1 MNQPNIQKLIFTFS
15 SDEIKNN
22 YFYKLLKKC
31 FFMITYQDLYEY
43 LRKEKYSETLQQ
55 LPNDFISQVSAFLQE
70 QQTQSNSEEASF
82 LEGIGKNKKQFENSV
97 SLFKEL
103 MLRRKKKL
111 LNLVFVA
118 TETGIMKRD
127 YENMLSIERDV
138 FDKMVKIFEEAD
150 KELSRKLYQEGSH
163 LGGENRM
170 VIFSQDTEQFVDLD
184 GKVIGPFKAGEL
196 VYLDKKVAEIL
207 VTSGKA
213 RIVDASD

>member
-1 MNQPNIQKLIFTFS
+1 
-15 SDEIKNN
+15 
-22 YFYKLLKKC
+22 
-31 FFMITYQDLYEY
+31 MITYQELYEY

-150 KELSRKLYQEGSH
+150 KELSKKLYQEGSH
-163 LGGENRM
+163 LGGENIM

-196 VYLDKKVAEIL
+196 VYLDKKIAEIL